1 MFQCLQFVNCS
12 NVELFWARKNI
23 YKYPCSTEDVHISKS
38 DLHLYMIML
47 EVEGDSELELL
58 PFTILNIKMR

>member
-1 MFQCLQFVNCS
+1 M
-12 NVELFWARKNI
+12 ELLWARKNI

-38 DLHLYMIML
+38 DLHVYMIML

-58 PFTILNIKMR
+58 NCHLQF